1 MNPDYPI
8 LYGAMRGTLTSVAYG
23 YDIPGVEIKDAAAFS
38 KWLDKRANDSDE
50 FARKMSLEINKKS
63 S

>member
-1 MNPDYPI
+1 MTQDYPI
-8 LYGAMRGTLTSVAYG
+8 LYGAMRGTLTSIAYS
-23 YDIPGVEIKDAAAFS
+23 YDIAGVEIKDPAAFS
-38 KWLDKRANDSDE
+38 KWLDQRANQSDE

>member
-1 MNPDYPI
+1 MNPDYPT
-8 LYGAMRGTLTSVAYG
+8 LYGAMRGTLTSVAYF

>member
-1 MNPDYPI
+1 
-8 LYGAMRGTLTSVAYG
+8 MRGTLTSIAYS
-23 YDIPGVEIKDAAAFS
+23 YDIAGVEIKDPAAFS
-38 KWLDKRANDSDE
+38 KWLDQRANQSDE